1 MRTQVAQSPH
11 LLMWIAS
18 VAATLFCSAGI
29 AAFMAWAP
37 TAIGNPKDHA
47 TFTGLSPMSDQPA
60 VAKGA
65 KDSADVLSDT
75 PIRTTCAECGV
86 IESLREI
93 QLRAEQAAESTRSYE
108 FIVRFRDG
116 STRVFNEATP
126 RIWRFGRRGQ
136 SHSLTART
144 TGREARSAPR
154 PTMNPTVRS
163 A

>member
-18 VAATLFCSAGI
+18 VATTLFCSAGI

-47 TFTGLSPMSDQPA
+47 MLTGLSPMSDQPA
-60 VAKGA
+60 AAKGD
-65 KDSADVLSDT
+65 KDSAGVLSDT

-93 QLRAEQAAESTRSYE
+93 QSRAEQAAESTRSYE
-108 FIVRFRDG
+108 FIIRFRDG

-126 RIWRFGRRGQ
+126 RIWRLGAEVKVI
-136 SHSLTART
+136 H
-144 TGREARSAPR
+144 
-154 PTMNPTVRS
+154 
-163 A
+163 